1 MEAYAYY
8 KSKYYSAAN
17 QKRTSE
23 RQERAYISERNAAQN
38 QMNSLLGRRWNLDR
52 RLQCIEDIIKILEVS
67 GGWLSADVPGAI
79 GKAQRSLSRTNDSF
93 RKSMQLSG
101 GAGAADL
108 ETALKPK
115 TVDADAHASSALA
128 AFKAE
133 RNRLKQE
140 IAELHTQITN
150 ASSRITSLKNKIKA
164 CNATQ
169 ASLQSAMNSYA
180 YDMNH
185 YRKYTY

>member
-17 QKRTSE
+17 QKKASE
-23 RQERAYISERNAAQN
+23 RQERAYISQRNAAKNEQ
-38 QMNSLLGRRWNLDR
+38 LELAGRLWNLEK
-52 RLQCIEDIIKILEVS
+52 RLQGVEDIIKILEGN

-79 GKAQRSLSRTNDSF
+79 EKAQKSIARTDASF
-93 RKSMQLSG
+93 RSSMRLSG
-101 GAGAADL
+101 GSGVINL
-108 ETALKPK
+108 ETVLKPK
-115 TVDADAHASSALA
+115 SVEADVHASSALA
-128 AFKAE
+128 SFRAEKKRLEQEKANLDSQI
-133 RNRLKQE
+133 RNL
-140 IAELHTQITN
+140 
-150 ASSRITSLKNKIKA
+150 SSKITSLKNKINA

-169 ASLQSAMNSYA
+169 TSLQSAMNSYA